1 MLSKG
6 CSERVIRAELHGVKC
21 QIRIDHFNPDYG
33 IIDLKSCNNLDA
45 FQYDIPK
52 FGYPTSGVF
61 YRDVFQAAS
70 KEFFPP
76 NYYLVAVEKK
86 PPYRTGIW
94 KFSEDG
100 MELIGEM
107 NKKNIKHFKECS
119 DSGVWPLGYESINT
133 YEYI

>member
-1 MLSKG
+1 MLSVG
-6 CSERVIRAELHGVKC
+6 CSEHVIRAELHGVMC
-21 QIRIDHFNPDYG
+21 QIRIDHYNPDYG

-45 FQYDIPK
+45 FQYNIAK

-61 YRDVFQAAS
+61 YREVFQAAS

-76 NYYLVAVEKK
+76 NYYLVAVEKN

-94 KFSEDG
+94 KFSEEV
-100 MELIGEM
+100 MEMSEKM
-107 NKKNIKHFKECS
+107 NAKNIKHFKECS
-119 DSGVWPLGYESINT
+119 ETGVWPMGYEEINI